1 MCQMVTTSTQKYKV
15 KMGVAGKYLVIL
27 ENCVDEI
34 SQRQLDKES
43 IEVPLYQIGTWAS
56 NIDKG

>member
-1 MCQMVTTSTQKYKV
+1 
-15 KMGVAGKYLVIL
+15 MGVAGKYLVIL

-34 SQRQLDKES
+34 SQRQLDKEF

-56 NIDKG
+56 NIDKC

>member
-1 MCQMVTTSTQKYKV
+1 MCQTVATSTKKYKV

-34 SQRQLDKES
+34 SQRQLDTEF
-43 IEVPLYQIGTWAS
+43 IEVPLYQTGTWTS
-56 NIDKG
+56 NIDKC